1 MLALFFK
8 NPSINT
14 SCLSGAQEKGTDAE
28 AAALTGTADGA
39 RLGAVGIRAAVD
51 TAAPAAPTHTGE
63 CTDAGAAA
71 LTGTTEG
78 ARLGA
83 TGVSAALTT
92 TVPAAPSG
100 TGGDTDAED
109 AALTGTA
116 EGARL
121 GATGVS
127 AAVDTAVSAAP
138 TIRHRRGHRC
148 RSRSAHGYSRGA
160 QD

>member
-1 MLALFFK
+1 MQKQKRSRVQQRGSRLGAAGISAAVDTTVPAV
-8 NPSINT
+8 PSGT
-14 SCLSGAQEKGTDAE
+14 GKGIDAE
-28 AAALTGTADGA
+28 AAALTGTAEGA

-51 TAAPAAPTHTGE
+51 TAAPAAPTHTGD
-63 CTDAGAAA
+63 CTDAEA
-71 LTGTTEG
+71 
-78 ARLGA
+78 
-83 TGVSAALTT
+83 
-92 TVPAAPSG
+92 
-100 TGGDTDAED
+100 

-148 RSRSAHGYSRGA
+148 RSSSAHGYSRGA